1 LIRKHRTAF
10 LAIAAFNFVLFFPT
24 LFMGRVLSPNDIF
37 YNYDPWALIPHE
49 RVQNSLLNDAPTS
62 LLTQVMM
69 LRRGEAFHWD
79 PYVGSGIPGAG
90 WAALISPFILLT
102 TFLVPI
108 AWFYTAL
115 LFLKF
120 NLAFLFAY
128 LWLREERLGKR
139 GAAIGAILFAA
150 SGIYGAREMWQAANA
165 CVLYPALLWLI
176 ARIFHGKRNSIAL
189 TALVA
194 LTYALSGFPSTM
206 SYGAYMAVAY
216 AIYLWCRAAFRAR
229 DGART
234 SSLRQTTGEIGK
246 GVLAVVI
253 ALLIAAP
260 SLAAFASFI
269 QRTGYLGARA
279 NLSTTVFF
287 PLRHFAMFLHPNL
300 LGNNAYKDWIGDP
313 ALGMLNNYYEAT
325 VYLGLIAIPLIFLAF
340 VNRRARTRWFWIGAT
355 LVILGAMFGFAPIV
369 AVLGHLPGFRY
380 TPLARMVWILPL
392 CSGYLS
398 AAGAQWVTRRRFRNL
413 IAAAIALLA
422 AWDLGLFAGRF
433 YPYLEPARTV
443 VPETATISYLRAQ
456 PKPFRIAPFFIDL
469 WPNSSEIFQIED
481 IRSHF
486 SSEAVY
492 RRMLQRVDPTSWSGA
507 STVITFN
514 SLNFKFDDPI
524 VAMLGV
530 RYFVENKAIDII
542 KWSTFKQTVPGVQ
555 ESGAFRMKPG
565 MTAQRVVRVD
575 QEPFWAIEL
584 PIAVEETFS
593 KRPTVDVQLLNYGAV
608 VWQRSYTPEEIG
620 VLEKVY
626 IPLRPYARKGESVTL
641 RIQTNGVQARLL
653 QSAPSP
659 DGDPIFYGR
668 VMTPVIFDRELPDG
682 RLFLNLAEVPRFRAA
697 KSVMAMSADQFLARR
712 DIDLGETAVVT
723 RGSTSVPGG
732 SASLSLTRYA
742 PDDQRI
748 ATDSAAPFLLASSE
762 KLTPELAITI
772 DGHAAKP
779 VEINALFAA
788 VEVPAGQHRVV
799 FSRLLGRGWW
809 WATIVGGIAWLL
821 VALLE
826 VGAVWR
832 RRDRRRVE
840 QDTVSSRA

>member
-102 TFLVPI
+102 TFCVPI

-150 SGIYGAREMWQAANA
+150 CGIYGAREMWQAANA

-176 ARIFHGKRNSIAL
+176 ARVFHGKRNSIAL

-206 SYGAYMAVAY
+206 SYGAYVAVVY
-216 AIYLWCRAAFRAR
+216 AGYLWIGASFRAR
-229 DGART
+229 GKART
-234 SSLRQTTGEIGK
+234 ASPTGEIGK

-260 SLAAFASFI
+260 SLAAFAGFI

-279 NLSTTVFF
+279 NLSMTVFF

-340 VNRRARTRWFWIGAT
+340 VNRRARTRWFWVGAT
-355 LVILGAMFGFAPIV
+355 LVILGAMFGFPPVV

-380 TPLARMVWILPL
+380 TPLARTVWILPL

-398 AAGAQWVTRRRFRNL
+398 AAGAQWITRRRFRNL

-433 YPYLEPARTV
+433 YPYLEPAKTV

-469 WPNSSEIFQIED
+469 WPNSSEIFQLED

-492 RRMLQRVDPTSWSGA
+492 RRMLQRVDPTSWSGT

-524 VAMLGV
+524 VGMLGV

-542 KWSTFKQTVPGVQ
+542 KWSTFKQTVPGVK
-555 ESGAFRMKPG
+555 ETGAFRMKPG
-565 MTAQRVVRVD
+565 MTVQRVVRVD

-584 PIAVEETFS
+584 PIAVEETFT

-626 IPLRPYARKGESVTL
+626 IPLRPFARKGESVTL
-641 RIQTNGVQARLL
+641 RIQANGVQARLL
-653 QSAPSP
+653 QSVPSP
-659 DGDPIFYGR
+659 DGDRIFYGR

-697 KSVMAMSADQFLARR
+697 KNVIAMSADQFLARR
-712 DIDLGETAVVT
+712 DIDLGETAVITHGATHVQ
-723 RGSTSVPGG
+723 GG
-732 SASLSLTRYA
+732 NASISLTRYA
-742 PDDQRI
+742 ADEQRI
-748 ATDSAAPFLLASSE
+748 TTDAPSPFLLASSE
-762 KLTPELAITI
+762 KLTPDLAITI
-772 DGHAAKP
+772 DGRSAKP

-821 VALLE
+821 VALFE
-826 VGAVWR
+826 GASVWR
-832 RRDRRRVE
+832 RRPRRR
-840 QDTVSSRA
+840 SRALSS